1 MTTTRLFKNA
11 TFFQPSDS
19 EPIRTV
25 ISESEHAVVV
35 AWYVKARQK
44 IPVHSHPNGQDTWT
58 VLTGSG
64 EYYLDDNIRQ
74 QISAGDVVIAYSGQ
88 LHGVV
93 NNGQEPLTFISVVS
107 ANAGYSIACR
117 SKHDLNISGQA
128 KADKISTVIGI
139 AANPAG

>member
-1 MTTTRLFKNA
+1 MTKNRLFKNG

-25 ISESEHAVVV
+25 LSESEYAVVV
-35 AWYVKARQK
+35 AWYVKAGQK
-44 IPVHSHPNGQDTWT
+44 IPAHCHPNGQDTWT

-64 EYYLDDNIRQ
+64 EYYLDDNTRQ

-93 NNGQEPLTFISVVS
+93 NKAQEPLTFISVVS
-107 ANAGYSIACR
+107 ANAGYQ
-117 SKHDLNISGQA
+117 LF
-128 KADKISTVIGI
+128 
-139 AANPAG
+139 ANQNAI